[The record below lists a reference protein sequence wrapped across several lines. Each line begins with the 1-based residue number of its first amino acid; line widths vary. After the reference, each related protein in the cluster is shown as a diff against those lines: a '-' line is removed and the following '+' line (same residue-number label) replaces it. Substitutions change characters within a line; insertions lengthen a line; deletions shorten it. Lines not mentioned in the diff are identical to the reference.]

1 MFYAASEGVHPAV
14 HSSFGCPLTST
25 CTPNLKSVQPTEG
38 KRMITLDLN
47 IEPVAVSA
55 LIPYANNARTHSEE
69 QVAQIATSITEFG
82 FVNPILIGE
91 EGGIIAGHGRLMAA
105 RLLGM
110 TEVPVLRLSHLSEP
124 QRRALIIADNK
135 ITENAG
141 WDEDLLQQELIRLQE
156 EDFDLPL
163 LGFTDEELEEFL
175 MDDGSVG
182 NTDDDAVP
190 ELPQKP
196 VSVLGD
202 LWLCGTHKIYC
213 GDATLIDSY
222 TALLG
227 VSLWVFSQGQN
238 ARKVELSAE

>member
-1 MFYAASEGVHPAV
+1 MSN
-14 HSSFGCPLTST
+14 
-25 CTPNLKSVQPTEG
+25 NLPSA
-38 KRMITLDLN
+38 DLK
-47 IEPVAVSA
+47 IEHVLVDQ
-55 LIPYANNARTHSEE
+55 LIPYAHNARTHSDG
-69 QVAQIATSITEFG
+69 QVAQIAGSMAEFG

-91 EGGIIAGHGRLMAA
+91 DASIIAGHGRLMAA

-110 TEVPVLRLSHLSEP
+110 AEVPVLRLSHLSES

-141 WDEDLLQQELIRLQE
+141 WDETLLREELMQLQE

-163 LGFTDEELEEFL
+163 LGFTDEELEELL
-175 MDDGSVG
+175 MGDASAG
-182 NTDDDAVP
+182 NTEEDSVP
-190 ELPQKP
+190 ELPQNP

-227 VSLWVFSQGQN
+227 GSLSEGSLSEGELADMVFTDPPYTIFK
-238 ARKVELSAE
+238 RF